1 MSNWFG
7 IRDIDLFIILVV
19 LSMVA
24 VAQFY
29 RGRKVNLKLIEFTA
43 RRLEELYKP
52 VDKNYW
58 WIGVYVGFRA
68 LYKLLRGVLDR
79 VEVTFILLPRHSI
92 FYFPISLLT
101 TRFDRIFLVY
111 WYNKRIPREA
121 HLVQKGYYRR
131 GVKRVIDMKGLRM
144 DKRVI
149 RGKEYY
155 AIYNDHTLV
164 MRLVDFLKNVEKID
178 LVKHIAFVPKN
189 NTLYVAAKYDPE
201 YLDDLVEKTLKLALD
216 YAVVLEKTKR

>member
-68 LYKLLRGVLDR
+68 LYKLLKGVLDR

-111 WYNKRIPREA
+111 WYNRKIPREA

-155 AIYNDHTLV
+155 AIYNDHTLI

>member
-29 RGRKVNLKLIEFTA
+29 RGRKINLKLIEFTA

-111 WYNKRIPREA
+111 WYNKKIPREA

-164 MRLVDFLKNVEKID
+164 MRLVDFLKNIEKID

-216 YAVVLEKTKR
+216 YAIVLEKTKR

>member
-1 MSNWFG
+1 MSNWFE

-68 LYKLLRGVLDR
+68 LYKLLKGVLDR
-79 VEVTFILLPRHSI
+79 VEVTFILIPRHSI

-111 WYNKRIPREA
+111 WYNGKVPREA

-131 GVKRVIDMKGLRM
+131 GIKKAIDTKGLRI

-155 AIYNDHTLV
+155 AVYNDHTLV
-164 MRLVDFLKNVEKID
+164 IRLVDLLEKLKKPD
-178 LVKHIAFVPKN
+178 LIKHVAFVPKN

-201 YLDDLVEKTLKLALD
+201 YLDDLVENTLELALD
-216 YAVVLEKTKR
+216 YAKVLEKSKR

>member
-19 LSMVA
+19 LSMIA

-68 LYKLLRGVLDR
+68 LYKLLKGVLDR

-155 AIYNDHTLV
+155 AVYNDHTLV

>member
-68 LYKLLRGVLDR
+68 LYKLLKGVLDR

>member
-7 IRDIDLFIILVV
+7 IRDVDLFIILVV

-68 LYKLLRGVLDR
+68 LYKLLKGVLDR

-216 YAVVLEKTKR
+216 YAAVLEKTKR